1 MKGRG
6 LKFGKCYNSIYILR
20 PKTKSKFWYNTSGS
34 VACAPIGTKSVI
46 RPQRG
51 VWIDTFHYQ
60 WFRFYKRTLGKF
72 RGGRGSRYRG
82 RRCIEKRENFG
93 RCYNAFS
100 AYNQKQ
106 KPNFDITPP
115 VPRLGRQSVPKYV
128 IRPQRGV
135 WIDMF
140 QLSVVYGLLENAE

>member
-6 LKFGKCYNSIYILR
+6 VKFGKCYNRIYSIR
-20 PKTKSKFWYNTSGS
+20 PKTKTKFWYNTSGS
-34 VACAPIGTKSVI
+34 AAWAPIGTKSVI
-46 RPQRG
+46 RPQWG

-60 WFRFYKRTLGKF
+60 WFRFFKRTLGKF
-72 RGGRGSRYRG
+72 RGGRGRWYRG
-82 RRCIEKRENFG
+82 RRSIEKWEFG

-106 KPNFDITPP
+106 KPNFDTTPP
-115 VPRLGRQSVPKYV
+115 VPRLGRLSDPKYV

-140 QLSVVYGLLENAE
+140 QLSVDYGLQENVE

>member
-1 MKGRG
+1 MHR
-6 LKFGKCYNSIYILR
+6 
-20 PKTKSKFWYNTSGS
+20 
-34 VACAPIGTKSVI
+34 
-46 RPQRG
+46 
-51 VWIDTFHYQ
+51 
-60 WFRFYKRTLGKF
+60 
-72 RGGRGSRYRG
+72 
-82 RRCIEKRENFG
+82 KRENFG

-115 VPRLGRQSVPKYV
+115 VPRLGRLSVPKYV

-140 QLSVVYGLLENAE
+140 QLSVVYGLQESVK